1 MRILVAP
8 DRFAT
13 TLTPA
18 QAAEAMAT
26 GWSAGAP
33 HDAVVRL
40 PLSDGGP
47 GFLEAV
53 RAARGGE
60 LVPVTVEGPSG
71 RPAPAPV
78 LVVDGPGGR
87 TAYLEAAVVLGA
99 FLLPADAGAPGS
111 DAAASGGGHRRRAD
125 VTTTSS
131 LGLGRLLEAALD
143 QGARRV
149 VVAVGGAVTHDGGAG
164 LLAGLGLDS
173 PALRGGGAGL
183 SALGAADLAGLADL
197 RRRLAT
203 VDLVAAVDTDLQL
216 LGLHGASAA
225 LGSSRVV
232 SQEQAQELE
241 GALSG
246 FARLVGDVVA
256 ADDVRRDLLAPA
268 GDGREQT
275 RRLAQLP
282 GSGAGGGLG
291 FTLAALGA
299 RLRAGSRVAA
309 DEVGLQEAVEAA
321 DLVVTGSH
329 ELDGHALH
337 DGVVATVAAAA
348 LPHAVPVVAVA
359 GQVHVGRREWGAA
372 GLAGVYAVAE
382 RPGETPPTGPADAA
396 AALQARLVRVART
409 WSR

>member
-1 MRILVAP
+1 V
-8 DRFAT
+8 
-13 TLTPA
+13 
-18 QAAEAMAT
+18 
-26 GWSAGAP
+26 S
-33 HDAVVRL
+33 
-40 PLSDGGP
+40 
-47 GFLEAV
+47 
-53 RAARGGE
+53 
-60 LVPVTVEGPSG
+60 
-71 RPAPAPV
+71 
-78 LVVDGPGGR
+78 
-87 TAYLEAAVVLGA
+87 
-99 FLLPADAGAPGS
+99 APGT
-111 DAAASGGGHRRRAD
+111 GGHRGRPD
-125 VTTTSS
+125 VATTSS
-131 LGLGRLLEAALD
+131 LGLGRLLQAALD

-164 LLAGLGLDS
+164 LLAGLGLPS
-173 PALRGGGAGL
+173 PALLGGGAGL
-183 SALGAADLAGLADL
+183 SALGAGDLEGLADL
-197 RRRLAT
+197 RRRLGA
-203 VDLVAAVDTDLQL
+203 VDLVAAVDTDQQL

-225 LGSSRVV
+225 LGSARVV
-232 SQEQAQELE
+232 TQEQAQELE

-291 FTLAALGA
+291 FALAALGA
-299 RLRAGSRVAA
+299 RVRPGSRVAA
-309 DEVGLQEAVEAA
+309 DEVRLQEAVEVA
-321 DLVVTGSH
+321 DLVVTGSQ

-359 GQVHVGRREWGAA
+359 GRVHVGRREWGAA

-382 RPGETPPTGPADAA
+382 RPGETPPVRPAEAA
-396 AALQARLVRVART
+396 AALQDRLVRVART